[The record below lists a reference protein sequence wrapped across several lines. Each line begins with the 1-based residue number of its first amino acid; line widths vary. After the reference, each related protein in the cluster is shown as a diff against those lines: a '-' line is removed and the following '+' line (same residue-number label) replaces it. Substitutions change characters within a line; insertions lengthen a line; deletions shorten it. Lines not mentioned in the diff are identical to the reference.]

1 MKPSTCLSV
10 LALLTSIVADF
21 TALTL
26 TPSQCPSGTYKT
38 FAEIPAAVSDAWL
51 VVEAVPEQLPLKIS
65 TFAEVDRNAPDDCI
79 IASNKLMTDG
89 ETREELFGL
98 LTDVL
103 KKCGMIPVTAKRES
117 IWCREIMYILAE
129 DVSASEEIDLLWQ
142 NMFQLP
148 SSLPP
153 CRLMDQVGLDTVAF
167 IEDNYVQE
175 RGLDSHMT
183 VDWLRKEYIT
193 PGKLGLKSGKV
204 GLYPH
209 KPLENGV
216 NNEETVYL
224 LDVGLDPDISL
235 IPAAGRILKFKPS
248 TGKMTSLVEG
258 QSLPDGI
265 DVSRTVSRIFWTN
278 DGPFNMHTPKQLA
291 IDDIRVKGY
300 FCDREGMGVHRV
312 NFDGTNHEILIR
324 TGSLNNHE
332 ERKDM
337 TWWCVGITLDLNR
350 VCIYWTQ
357 KGPSKSGQRRI
368 FRAGIN
374 IPAGQTAESRN
385 GIDLFLEGL
394 PEPID
399 LELDGE
405 NQLLYWTDRGEH
417 PTGRSLNRVDVSGRV
432 EKVELQRKKGILAR
446 QFHESIGIELGE
458 EKRVYV
464 ADLGGSVYRVEDG
477 KKAVMWR
484 DDGCYTGWQ
493 FSDNLNRYWHYIDP
507 SQHLLAYEKDRLN
520 NNISSIDLTIL
531 LHKMAIARA
540 NSCSDPILRIFLPTL
555 TDFRPSSLSTV
566 SMYAGKMEFTLIPYS
581 VSSAARFLYICGTAA
596 LETA

>member
-10 LALLTSIVADF
+10 LALLTSTVAEHEVKQSLFYCRNVANNGVGLERTCLKKCHNGGTGVSPYRVQGSPSELDRFQWVSDIGTAQHEDF
-21 TALTL
+21 TAL

-38 FAEIPAAVSDAWL
+38 FAEIPAAVSDAWI

-79 IASNKLMTDG
+79 IASNIELMTDG

-117 IWCREIMYILAE
+117 IGFVFNRLWAAIKREIMYILAE

-209 KPLENGV
+209 KPLENGI

-235 IPAAGRILKFKPS
+235 IPAAGRILKFNPS

-278 DGPFNMHTPKQLA
+278 MGRSTVTNDGSVHSANLDGTDIQTLLPSGKVHTPKQLA
-291 IDDIRVKGY
+291 IDDIRVKVY

-324 TGSLNNHE
+324 TGSLNNPE

-417 PTGRSLNRVDVSGRV
+417 STGCSLN
-432 EKVELQRKKGILAR
+432 
-446 QFHESIGIELGE
+446 
-458 EKRVYV
+458 
-464 ADLGGSVYRVEDG
+464 
-477 KKAVMWR
+477 
-484 DDGCYTGWQ
+484 
-493 FSDNLNRYWHYIDP
+493 
-507 SQHLLAYEKDRLN
+507 
-520 NNISSIDLTIL
+520 
-531 LHKMAIARA
+531 
-540 NSCSDPILRIFLPTL
+540 
-555 TDFRPSSLSTV
+555 
-566 SMYAGKMEFTLIPYS
+566 
-581 VSSAARFLYICGTAA
+581 
-596 LETA
+596 